1 MRNAFADELC
11 KLETEDPRVMLL
23 SGDIGNNLF
32 NTFKKAY
39 PDRFLNSGA
48 AEAGMTGVA
57 AGLALCGLRPIT
69 YTIAAFN
76 PGRCAEQ
83 IRLDLALHNLPV
95 VVVGVGAGLS
105 YSSLGPTHHSLEDI
119 AWLRA
124 IPGMSILCPSDAVTT
139 RCALR
144 AALKHSGPTYLRLGK
159 KNEPV
164 VYAKEPEFAIGK
176 SLEVKPWGRV
186 CLVSVGTM
194 LPVALD
200 AASLLDSRGI
210 TAGVLD
216 LLSVKPLDTAILAK
230 IFAEVDLV
238 VVVEEHVP
246 AGGAWS
252 AVAEWL
258 SQQGAQRARLL
269 RCGTEDTFFTEGGGQ
284 DWARKHF
291 GLTGGGVADRVAAAI
306 ETNDGIDL

>member
-11 KLETEDPRVMLL
+11 KLAAEDAQVMLL

-39 PDRFLNSGA
+39 PDRFLNCGA

-119 AWLRA
+119 AWMRA

-144 AALKHSGPTYLRLGK
+144 AALKHDGPTYLRIGK

-164 VYAKEPEFAIGK
+164 VYAQEPDYAIGK
-176 SLEVKPWGRV
+176 SLVVKPWGRV

-194 LPVALD
+194 LPVALE
-200 AASLLDSRGI
+200 AANLLYAKDI

-216 LLSVKPLDTAILAK
+216 LQSVKPLDTGTLTK
-230 IFAEVDLV
+230 LFAEVDMV
-238 VVVEEHVP
+238 AVVEEHVP

-258 SQQGAQRARLL
+258 SQQATQRAKLL
-269 RCGTEDTFFTEGGGQ
+269 RCGTEDAFFTEGGGQ
-284 DWARKHF
+284 GWARKHF
-291 GLTGGGVADRVAAAI
+291 DLTDEGIAMRVEAAI
-306 ETNDGIDL
+306 QITCGIDS